1 LIARGFCFRKI
12 HRRKA
17 KTWRFFLGKSEKLRF
32 RRAITDRPYIL
43 KRKQRSSTD

>member
-32 RRAITDRPYIL
+32 SAGD
-43 KRKQRSSTD
+43 Q